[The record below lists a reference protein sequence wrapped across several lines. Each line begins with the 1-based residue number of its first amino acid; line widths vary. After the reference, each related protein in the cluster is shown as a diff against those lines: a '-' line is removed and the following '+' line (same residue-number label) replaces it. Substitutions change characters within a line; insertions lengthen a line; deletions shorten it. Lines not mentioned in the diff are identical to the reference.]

1 MALGAIGELQ
11 LSLIGAGLA
20 AVAAVWGYNA
30 WQEYRQRKLGQR
42 MFRDG
47 PASAAP
53 DVLMQNENAALAD
66 AAAGAF
72 EDDGSPARIEPTFA
86 ATEESAASGESEA
99 TLATIDRAPREETPV
114 EPTDVPSLETSHEPS
129 AEQSAEQS
137 LKPSAEPPQELADDF
152 VDCVIC
158 LDATEQVAAP
168 LIWAA
173 QRQLLG
179 TLERRL
185 SWSGLDESS
194 GLWRK
199 LHAHDASSY
208 RRFCAALQI
217 ADRSGPINAA
227 DLARFLDAVRQ
238 LAGNIRAEIELPAAA
253 DVLAHARELDE
264 FCAGVDWRI
273 GVNVVNRADQ
283 PFGAAR
289 LIDLATETSLWLK
302 DDGMFHAEDANGL
315 TAFTLSDLGGQPL
328 AADGLGALTLDGV
341 TLSIDVPRVAGGP
354 EVFDRLLGVARR
366 LMETFDGIIVDD
378 QRKPLSDA
386 MLAAIRAKIE
396 EFQQKMAEHRIP
408 AGGRRALRLYS

>member
-1 MALGAIGELQ
+1 MALGTISELQ

-20 AVAAVWGYNA
+20 AVAGVWGYNK

-53 DVLMQNENAALAD
+53 DVLMRNENAALAD
-66 AAAGAF
+66 AAEGTF
-72 EDDGSPARIEPTFA
+72 EDDGRPARIEPTFA
-86 ATEESAASGESEA
+86 VNEEYEASETSEA
-99 TLATIDRAPREETPV
+99 TVATSDSAPHEDTPA
-114 EPTDVPSLETSHEPS
+114 EPTEVPSHETSLETSHQPT
-129 AEQSAEQS
+129 AEQSVQS
-137 LKPSAEPPQELADDF
+137 STVPPPELTDDF
-152 VDCVIC
+152 VDCIVF
-158 LDATEQVAAP
+158 LDATEPVAAP

-185 SWSGLDESS
+185 CWSGLDEHS

-208 RRFCAALQI
+208 RRFCAALQV

-238 LAGNIRAEIELPAAA
+238 LAGNIRAEIELPVAA
-253 DVLAHARELDE
+253 DILAHARELDE

-354 EVFDRLLGVARR
+354 EAFDRLLGVARR

-396 EFQQKMAEHRIP
+396 EFQRKMAEHHIP